1 MIGLYLP
8 FGIFAR
14 EHVAGTVIGEGR
26 GARVRADQTH
36 HIPKAI
42 SRVNRAF
49 AARVRDFGERPIGI
63 VSIQRGF
70 TRRVIMLGHMVKTI
84 DQITVAVACGVGGT
98 NQILHAVP
106 GISALI
112 AKPVYLASQI
122 TNFVIQVV
130 SLVMSMPTCIGER
143 LCFICE
149 LLKNVTI
156 YRQLRI
162 ELFKRVTFL
171 PREGSEITLIKSN

>member
-14 EHVAGTVIGEGR
+14 EHVAGTVIAEGR

-49 AARVRDFGERPIGI
+49 AARVRDFGERPVGI

-84 DQITVAVACGVGGT
+84 DQVTVTVACRVGGT

-106 GISALI
+106 AVITLI

-122 TNFVIQVV
+122 TNFVIQVAL
-130 SLVMSMPTCIGER
+130 LVLSMPTGIGER
-143 LCFICE
+143 LGFV
-149 LLKNVTI
+149 LKTC
-156 YRQLRI
+156 Y
-162 ELFKRVTFL
+162 
-171 PREGSEITLIKSN
+171 